1 MGPLTLSSVVL
12 AVTVTPLGSATG
24 FFNDDEEDTVPIHKR
39 KATDMFGRFAIVDI
53 PSGSNRIAS
62 SILVN
67 GELHSL
73 GSEDI
78 YVVPDSLYVVSFP
91 GKQAILSK

>member
-1 MGPLTLSSVVL
+1 
-12 AVTVTPLGSATG
+12 
-24 FFNDDEEDTVPIHKR
+24 
-39 KATDMFGRFAIVDI
+39 
-53 PSGSNRIAS
+53 
-62 SILVN
+62 
-67 GELHSL
+67 L